1 MTVKTTLQ
9 GLSMVALLALIPP
22 FVWHLKTKN
31 IPALTLLVWLFLFNL
46 KTFVDATIWSKDIV
60 GLITGWDGKGWC
72 DLMIYIDI
80 GAYVAVPCCVC
91 RIALQLTYIIKAEN
105 ILPDVNDWRYIV
117 KDLILVN
124 FLPFLCMLMSYFIQI
139 NRYGLTTYNGCQPFL
154 STTWVALVLYTVWP
168 FLASILGTILS
179 LRLLFIF
186 YKKRKDAKDI
196 LYCTDS
202 GFTLSRFSRFILFCL
217 LIILIMGPVSIYNF
231 INTCQKLTGKYSYKK
246 IHENGSW
253 WIIPKLFTSK
263 PFYSVWIYMAMAY
276 SSFFIF
282 GTSTDA
288 LNMYL
293 TVLKKIG
300 FKKIIENWE
309 ERKQEKRQQQINDMF
324 QAQFLSSNK
333 TDSSL
338 TSKAETPIEVN
349 GQSSDWTETPNYS
362 IYQGTDVEFIISK
375 NDTDSAEHGVA
386 NNDFDS
392 FEIDYKGVPNSSFS
406 YVHPNSTSN
415 DNTDQVHNSPL
426 KSNSVINEN
435 QLFALLKKHKKQK
448 TTAHNKTQ
456 NKQDKDEMFFHYQI
470 QHKKG

>member
-1 MTVKTTLQ
+1 MSTKTTLQ
-9 GLSMVALLALIPP
+9 GLSMIALLALIPP
-22 FVWHLKTKN
+22 CVWHLKTKN

-46 KTFVDATIWSKDIV
+46 KTFIDATIWSKDIV

-80 GAYVAVPCCVC
+80 GSYVAVPCCIC
-91 RIALQLTYIIKAEN
+91 RIALQLTNIIKAEN
-105 ILPDVNDWRYIV
+105 ILPDVNEWRYIL
-117 KDLILVN
+117 KDLVIVN
-124 FLPFLCMLMSYFIQI
+124 VLPFLCMFMSYFIQI
-139 NRYGLTTYNGCQPFL
+139 NRYGLITYNGCQPFL
-154 STTWVALVLYTVWP
+154 STTWVALVLYTLWP

-179 LRLLFIF
+179 FRLLFIF

-202 GFTLSRFSRFILFCL
+202 GLTLSRFSRFILFCL

-231 INTCQKLTGKYSYKK
+231 INTCQKLTGKYSYRK

-276 SSFFIF
+276 CSFFIF

-300 FKKIIENWE
+300 FRRIVQSWE
-309 ERKQEKRQQQINDMF
+309 RRNQEKRQKQINDMF
-324 QAQFLSSNK
+324 QAQFLSANK

-338 TSKAETPIEVN
+338 TSKVETPLEVN
-349 GQSSDWTETPNYS
+349 GNSSDWTETLTGT
-362 IYQGTDVEFIISK
+362 IYQGTDAEIIIPK
-375 NDTDSAEHGVA
+375 NDTDSAEHYTA
-386 NNDFDS
+386 KYHFDS

-406 YVHPNSTSN
+406 YIYPNLSADEKTEEVHTL
-415 DNTDQVHNSPL
+415 PL
-426 KSNSVINEN
+426 KSNSLINEKPI
-435 QLFALLKKHKKQK
+435 LTLLKKQK
-448 TTAHNKTQ
+448 MTTHNKRH
-456 NKQDKDEMFFHYQI
+456 NKQNTDEILFHYQI
-470 QHKKG
+470 QQKKK